1 MGRVTIRDVAEL
13 ADVSVATVSAVI
25 NRNKYVSPELKRRV
39 EQAIDQLGYTRDLV
53 ARSLRIKET
62 KTIGLIFTNITSP
75 IWPPLVRAAQKV
87 AQQAGFDTFLVT
99 TDEDVER
106 ESSSLNSL
114 LAKQV
119 DGILITPAFSEG
131 YEHIR
136 EASLSIPIIAIERK
150 VPGVECVITNNGEV
164 TRRAVMHLID
174 HGYRRIGLV
183 TIPLLGSNIGERIEG
198 YRHTLREHGL
208 YAPDL
213 VREADFVGD
222 TAFDLALD
230 LISNKGVDAIFT
242 TSQSTAMGALRAAN
256 RLGRRVPDDLAL
268 FGYDDVPWME
278 VVASPLS
285 TIRQPA
291 QDMSRLATE
300 LLLERLEGREPS
312 GAAMHRLESSLII
325 RRSCGCCEE

>member
-1 MGRVTIRDVAEL
+1 MSRVTIRDVAEL

-39 EQAIDQLGYTRDLV
+39 ERAIDQLGYRRDLV

-99 TDEDVER
+99 TDEDGER
-106 ESSSLNSL
+106 EKTSLSSL

-119 DGILITPAFSEG
+119 DGILITPASSEG

-136 EASLSIPIIAIERK
+136 EASRSIPIIAIERK
-150 VPGVECVITNNGEV
+150 VPGVECVITNNGEI
-164 TRRAVMHLID
+164 TRQAVNHLID
-174 HGYRRIGLV
+174 HGYERIGLV

-198 YRHTLREHGL
+198 YRRTLREHDL
-208 YAPDL
+208 YDPDL

-230 LISNKGVDAIFT
+230 LISIKGVDAIFT
-242 TSQSTAMGALRAAN
+242 TSQSTAMGVLRAAN
-256 RLGRRVPDDLAL
+256 QLGCRVPDDLAL

-291 QDMSRLATE
+291 QEMATLATE

-312 GAAMHRLESSLII
+312 GAAMHMLESSLVI
-325 RRSCGCCEE
+325 RCSCGCCE